1 MKKDIIELIAIIL
14 VIIGGI
20 NWGLIGIA
28 NTNLVASILYNSNI
42 ENIVYDLVGLSAI
55 YIAYTRFLKK

>member
-1 MKKDIIELIAIIL
+1 MKQDIVELIAIIL
-14 VIIGGI
+14 LIVGGI

-28 NTNLVASILYNSNI
+28 NNNLVASILYNSHI
-42 ENIVYDLVGLSAI
+42 EKIVYDLVGLSAI